1 MHGTSSL
8 TNRTQPSFLTSNPL
22 QTTTQ
27 QKHEQFPL
35 LVARVHKPSPRGG
48 PLCATAAGR
57 GKRASALTGRAAS
70 RSASFHPSGKW
81 SSTPTAGEAER
92 VLAQGPRPLQCACK
106 RACRAA
112 DLCFL
117 CIPTRTTERVLRPAT
132 WLAVALP
139 RPSPRP
145 ALACSAPHGAA
156 PPPHS
161 HVRGLSCLLA
171 ESGANPFLPPEPAPG
186 PASPLCSRP
195 PSVPRAPPARPPTSV
210 CRCARVPAVHWRGR
224 RRGSASGAA
233 RAKGGPHASWAGF
246 RHFADDYRACVVSVV
261 RVCLLVGAWSV
272 GFFSEVS
279 GGRLLVCGLF
289 WLRGGGGGGGVVFM
303 ICLVW

>member
-1 MHGTSSL
+1 M
-8 TNRTQPSFLTSNPL
+8 R
-22 QTTTQ
+22 
-27 QKHEQFPL
+27 
-35 LVARVHKPSPRGG
+35 RRRGG
-48 PLCATAAGR
+48 GSAPRPSRVGPRRAPPLFTPAGSGPPLPLR
-57 GKRASALTGRAAS
+57 ARRSACSLKAPAHYSARASAPAGR
-70 RSASFHPSGKW
+70 RTCVFFC
-81 SSTPTAGEAER
+81 
-92 VLAQGPRPLQCACK
+92 V
-106 RACRAA
+106 
-112 DLCFL
+112 
-117 CIPTRTTERVLRPAT
+117 PTRTTERVLRPAT

-171 ESGANPFLPPEPAPG
+171 ESGANPFLPPEAGPG
-186 PASPLCSRP
+186 AASPLCSRP

-233 RAKGGPHASWAGF
+233 RAKGGPHVSWAGF

-289 WLRGGGGGGGVVFM
+289 WLRGGGGGGFM
-303 ICLVW
+303 ICLVRGGACVWFRGEAGGC

>member
-1 MHGTSSL
+1 MCD
-8 TNRTQPSFLTSNPL
+8 
-22 QTTTQ
+22 
-27 QKHEQFPL
+27 
-35 LVARVHKPSPRGG
+35 GG
-48 PLCATAAGR
+48 G
-57 GKRASALTGRAAS
+57 
-70 RSASFHPSGKW
+70 
-81 SSTPTAGEAER
+81 AGEARLGPHGPGR
-92 VLAQGPRPLQCACK
+92 VALRLFSPQREVVLHSHCGRGGARARSRPPPTTVRVQARLPGGG
-106 RACRAA
+106 
-112 DLCFL
+112 LVFS

-171 ESGANPFLPPEPAPG
+171 ESGANPFLPPEPGPG
-186 PASPLCSRP
+186 AASPLCSRP

-210 CRCARVPAVHWRGR
+210 CRCARVSAVHWRGR

-233 RAKGGPHASWAGF
+233 RAKGGPHVSWAGF

-289 WLRGGGGGGGVVFM
+289 WLRGGGGGGVFM
-303 ICLVW
+303 ICLVRGGACVWFRGEAGGC